1 MGPDGNFEHHS
12 CRASDVDQAYSQHD
26 PQMALIGVLQR
37 QRQRVDLISV
47 QWRGQEEE
55 DHREAETAKV

>member
-1 MGPDGNFEHHS
+1 MATSNITPAERRMWN
-12 CRASDVDQAYSQHD
+12 QAYSQHD
-26 PQMALIGVLQR
+26 PQMALTGVLQR